1 MLDFHAPGA
10 LEAGD
15 GQGRM
20 ETHRWA
26 WGASL
31 GWGDGDWEAVQ
42 REMDPPSVGSQEGG
56 ADRDVVRS
64 NLVLT
69 SPYLSFPLCGKEK
82 KDP

>member
-26 WGASL
+26 RGASL

-42 REMDPPSVGSQEGG
+42 RQMEAPVW
-56 ADRDVVRS
+56 
-64 NLVLT
+64 VLGKVEQT
-69 SPYLSFPLCGKEK
+69 ETWSGQTLS
-82 KDP
+82 